1 MHSRN
6 KWELAKVLMETLNQT
21 QINKFLKLA
30 WTKDPSKLSFG
41 LAYCLTL
48 FMEILPSGPVWK
60 MEEIQ
65 ARNYKTEKPMILLYR
80 DGLEVV
86 KSLFG
91 NPIFAKHMMM
101 DPKQVVNKDGEW
113 EYSEW
118 MTGDYAWAIQDQ
130 LPIGSTIVGVVGASD
145 KSTVTQGTGGIDM
158 HPTFSTLANIS
169 LDVPM
174 KATTHSWLR
183 TAFLPIPTFLDCH
196 TEYQSILLD
205 CV

>member
-1 MHSRN
+1 
-6 KWELAKVLMETLNQT
+6 
-21 QINKFLKLA
+21 
-30 WTKDPSKLSFG
+30 
-41 LAYCLTL
+41 
-48 FMEILPSGPVWK
+48 
-60 MEEIQ
+60 
-65 ARNYKTEKPMILLYR
+65 
-80 DGLEVV
+80 
-86 KSLFG
+86 
-91 NPIFAKHMMM
+91 
-101 DPKQVVNKDGEW
+101 
-113 EYSEW
+113 
-118 MTGDYAWAIQDQ
+118 Q

-205 CV
+205 CMAASTGIWMADPNGVARQVYTPLIAWVADLPEQQMIAC